1 MPLQIM
7 SLTDAAAER
16 VREIMEDSATPVIG
30 VRVGIKDA
38 GCAGQSYTLD
48 YVSEPVKGDDH
59 VVDKGVDVYVE
70 PKATLFLLG
79 TVMDFEEDML
89 KSGFTFKN
97 PNQTGECG
105 CGESVT
111 LKPADLKALAEAR
124 RPLGASPWRG
134 SLSSFAASMSAA
146 RTPSR
151 CRR

>member
-1 MPLQIM
+1 MALKIM

-16 VREIMEDSATPVIG
+16 IKEIIEDSDKPVIG

-38 GCAGQSYTLD
+38 GCAGQSYTLA
-48 YVSEPVKGDDH
+48 YVGEAVAGDDH
-59 VVDKGVDVYVE
+59 VADKGVHVWVE

-79 TVMDFEEDML
+79 TVMDFEEDIL

-105 CGESVT
+105 CGESVQ

-124 RPLGASPWRG
+124 AGA
-134 SLSSFAASMSAA
+134 
-146 RTPSR
+146 
-151 CRR
+151 

>member
-1 MPLQIM
+1 MNPMPLQIM

-16 VREIMEDSATPVIG
+16 VREIMADSGKPLIG
-30 VRVGIKDA
+30 VRVGVKNA
-38 GCAGQSYTLD
+38 GCAGMAYTLD
-48 YVSEPVKGDDH
+48 YVSEPVEGDDH

-79 TVMDFEEDML
+79 TVMDFEEDIL

-97 PNQTGECG
+97 PNQTDACG

-124 RPLGASPWRG
+124 QGA
-134 SLSSFAASMSAA
+134 
-146 RTPSR
+146 
-151 CRR
+151 